1 MKMLTKCFCAFML
14 LVSVAAETASAQS
27 LSINVYTQRDS
38 RWSGH
43 RMAPSS
49 LTVGNY
55 GCMMTSLA
63 AAYRT
68 SPETLNAW
76 LSQNGGY
83 TPGGDLNHSAAAR
96 FDGAGGLQYVGRSNL
111 PTTASSIGRGVA
123 RGAVYVTRSTRF
135 AGSTHWVLVFG
146 TSGNQAYYLD
156 PWDGTIRLVGDS
168 WVRYGAETRTYSFQ

>member
-1 MKMLTKCFCAFML
+1 MKTWLTIFVASMI
-14 LVSVAAETASAQS
+14 LVSGAETVSAQS
-27 LSINVYTQRDS
+27 LSINVYSQRDS

-55 GCMMTSLA
+55 GCLMTSLA

-68 SPETLNAW
+68 NPDTLNAW
-76 LSQNGGY
+76 LSRNGGY
-83 TPGGDLNHSAAAR
+83 TSGGLLNHDVAAR
-96 FDGAGGLQYVGRSNL
+96 FDGFGGLRYVGRGSL
-111 PTTASSIGRGVA
+111 PTTASSIGRGVS
-123 RGAVYVTRSTRF
+123 RGAVYVTASRRF

-146 TSGNQAYYLD
+146 TSGNQAYYMD

-168 WVRYGAETRTYSFQ
+168 WVRYGSETRLYSFQ